1 MRAILSV
8 LVALSVAGPGAS
20 ESARAVRSGAGL
32 PIGRRSDGSR
42 RHGRRRERAC
52 RCAICACRNSPSPS
66 TGSRAASS
74 ARNSSPTA
82 RRRLA
87 NPPKPRDP
95 YVSNNTDR
103 RPGRLIMLVID
114 RNNID
119 THTVRERCRVR
130 SRSSSAASRPMTGCR
145 SSRFRRRDHLSI
157 SRPTT
162 RRCSTPSRAS
172 SGRRTTDAFAGST
185 SATTRP
191 SRSRI
196 VRTPL
201 RRSGC
206 CFARAAIPTRTRC
219 RRAIATS
226 SRRR

>member
-1 MRAILSV
+1 MRVILSV
-8 LVALSVAGPGAS
+8 LDCVVCRR
-20 ESARAVRSGAGL
+20 ARGERLLRAIRSGAGL
-32 PIGRRSDGSR
+32 PIGRRSDGGR
-42 RHGRRRERAC
+42 RHGRRRERHAGA
-52 RCAICACRNSPSPS
+52 RSP
-66 TGSRAASS
+66 RAGIH
-74 ARNSSPTA
+74 RH
-82 RRRLA
+82 RRRPAAAGHQRRVHLRQLRA
-87 NPPKPRDP
+87 SVEPAKPRDP

-119 THTVRERCRVR
+119 THTIRDRRRRAEAVRHEHRAGRPAVAR
-130 SRSSSAASRPMTGCR
+130 DHSAARADR
-145 SSRFRRRDHLSI
+145 ST

-172 SGRRTTDAFAGST
+172 SGRTTRCSRGST

-196 VRTPL
+196 DRIRS

-206 CFARAAIPTRTRC
+206 CIARAATPTRTRC
-219 RRAIATS
+219 RRAIVTS
-226 SRRR
+226 SRKR